1 MNTHANRNASQSRST
16 ARSNAF
22 RGIQVMRVILGI
34 GAIGMVAMLA
44 ACGSVR
50 GTDKPLLQETPSVQ
64 TAQPANA
71 PELKTP

>member
-1 MNTHANRNASQSRST
+1 
-16 ARSNAF
+16 
-22 RGIQVMRVILGI
+22 MRVILGI
-34 GAIGMVAMLA
+34 GAIGMAATLA

-50 GTDKPLLQETPSVQ
+50 GTNKPLLQETPSVQ